1 MYFSSMIQ
9 LKTILLLSFFILP
22 FLGQGQEIASIY
34 TLPIFEIVKT
44 DTAIIGVRE
53 FDDIAEV
60 SQAPNLTQG
69 VYLNNPFQRKKR
81 IEKISLHLKSTKGT
95 EGLEVKVYEV
105 IYDTIPVKVLY
116 QEYLHLTGKDD
127 FWIELDS
134 IAVEMPKKGVMI
146 SYTFIPDKR
155 KTWLR
160 DKYGALSGKLYS
172 KEHLINY
179 IMIPNGV
186 WHKYP
191 DVTLKNSPGFED
203 LYWKSAHYVPAINL
217 TLVNAD

>member
-1 MYFSSMIQ
+1 MNIE
-9 LKTILLLSFFILP
+9 LRILICFLALP
-22 FLGQGQEIASIY
+22 FLGQGQEVASIY

-53 FDDIAEV
+53 YDDIDEV
-60 SQAPNLTQG
+60 GQAPNLTLG
-69 VYLNNPFQRKKR
+69 VYLNNPFQRKKS
-81 IEKISLHLKSTKGT
+81 IEKISLHLETNRGI
-95 EGLEVKVYEV
+95 EGIEVKVYEV
-105 IYDTIPVKVLY
+105 VYDTIPVKILY
-116 QEYLHLTGKDD
+116 DRYVELSVNNNK
-127 FWIELDS
+127 WIELDS
-134 IAVEMPKKGVMI
+134 IGIEMPKKGVMI

-172 KEHLINY
+172 NEHWINY
-179 IMIPNGV
+179 IQAQNGV

-203 LYWKSAHYVPAINL
+203 LYWKLAHYVPAINL